1 MPLLKNGKG
10 NGNKT
15 GQNTEEVMGDSDLA
29 ITAFMIGGFLLSVW
43 LVVVMVMNLIAW
55 KKGEMELDD
64 EDDDYL

>member
-1 MPLLKNGKG
+1 
-10 NGNKT
+10 
-15 GQNTEEVMGDSDLA
+15 MGESDLA

>member
-1 MPLLKNGKG
+1 
-10 NGNKT
+10 
-15 GQNTEEVMGDSDLA
+15 MGDSDLA

-43 LVVVMVMNLIAW
+43 LAVVMVMILIAW

>member
-1 MPLLKNGKG
+1 LKNGKS

-15 GQNTEEVMGDSDLA
+15 GQNTEEFMGESDLA

>member
-1 MPLLKNGKG
+1 
-10 NGNKT
+10 
-15 GQNTEEVMGDSDLA
+15 MGDSDLA

-43 LVVVMVMNLIAW
+43 LVVVMVMILIAW